1 MRRPVGPQA
10 AGSGRGLRIAPV
22 RLPPAMYLTI
32 HRRVVRVGD
41 DDLMTQVFQTPCHPL
56 ALGSRLDQDARSGVR
71 LEHGGEPFALGPDAP
86 LDEFAVLLQDADLAH
101 PSTEIYA
108 TIRHGWSSWV
118 APLSALNHLW
128 GQSSHPVPIGD
139 QPLHP
144 ISLARSLA
152 RSRGGLCANP
162 LRMARLEIGAPRCGL
177 PLCPVFLPPP
187 PAPTIKPIPGYN
199 VGHGARTSGRAQG
212 PWGVAPAGGSRRG
225 DAGCGPR
232 RRRGFIDCGSR

>member
-1 MRRPVGPQA
+1 MRRPVGPQS
-10 AGSGRGLRIAPV
+10 AGFGKGLRIATV
-22 RLPPAMYLTI
+22 RLHPAMYLTI

-144 ISLARSLA
+144 ISLARAAS
-152 RSRGGLCANP
+152 SQPVSSPWRGSKSAQPGAACLP
-162 LRMARLEIGAPRCGL
+162 LRL
-177 PLCPVFLPPP
+177 
-187 PAPTIKPIPGYN
+187 PAPSPIRRAVTI
-199 VGHGARTSGRAQG
+199 VL
-212 PWGVAPAGGSRRG
+212 
-225 DAGCGPR
+225 DE
-232 RRRGFIDCGSR
+232 